1 MKVKLSDILY
11 TLEDGQLNLE
21 NKVVMGAVPS
31 SEGGGGKK
39 LVPLD
44 LEIL

>member
-21 NKVVMGAVPS
+21 NKEVMGAVPS
-31 SEGGGGKK
+31 SQGGEK

-44 LEIL
+44 LELLSH